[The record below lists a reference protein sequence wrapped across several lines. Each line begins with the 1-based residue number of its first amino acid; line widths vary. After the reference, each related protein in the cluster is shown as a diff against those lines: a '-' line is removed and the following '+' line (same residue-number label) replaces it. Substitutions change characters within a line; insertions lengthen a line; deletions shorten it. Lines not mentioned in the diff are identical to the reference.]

1 MAYPTNP
8 IYKFYKHPMTG
19 DNAGIWLSK
28 DGKTYS
34 IPLNDDNIDYQSYLA
49 WVAEGNTAEAAD

>member
-28 DGKTYS
+28 DAKTYS
-34 IPLNDDNIDYQSYLA
+34 IPLNDDNIDYQTYLA

>member
-8 IYKFYKHPMTG
+8 IYKFYKQPMTG

-34 IPLNDDNIDYQSYLA
+34 IPLNDDNIDYQTYLA

>member
-19 DNAGIWLSK
+19 DNAGSFALTMNL
-28 DGKTYS
+28 GF
-34 IPLNDDNIDYQSYLA
+34 
-49 WVAEGNTAEAAD
+49 GF

>member
-8 IYKFYKHPMTG
+8 IYKFYKHSMS
-19 DNAGIWLSK
+19 DNNEGVLLSK

-34 IPLNDDNIDYQSYLA
+34 IPLDEANTDYQEYLE
-49 WVAEGNTAEAAD
+49 WVSKGNTAEEAD

>member
-28 DGKTYS
+28 DGKHKGSRCNPRLDRGLSTGFRVGW
-34 IPLNDDNIDYQSYLA
+34 I
-49 WVAEGNTAEAAD
+49 